1 MTVAING
8 EDLISLADFK
18 TLAEITSSQ
27 HDAKLTELI
36 DSVSQLV
43 KTYCGQSFLDYYSS
57 AKTEFHTKN
66 FDTHI
71 VELSEGP
78 VVSVTSVAER
88 EKPTDSYDTLTEN
101 EDWVLDSTTDSIYR
115 MTGKNYKNWKTGP
128 NSVKVIY
135 KAGYSE
141 LPQDLR
147 LAVVDLIMY
156 YHKNEQK
163 QRQTIAGATIQNQST
178 SSTRNSV
185 AFPDHIKRVLD
196 LYKVY

>member
-8 EDLISLADFK
+8 TDLISLADFK
-18 TLAEITSSQ
+18 TLAEINSTQ
-27 HDAKLTELI
+27 HDAKLEELI

-43 KTYCGQSFLDYYSS
+43 KTYCGQSFLDFYDTD
-57 AKTEFHTKN
+57 KTEFFTKN
-66 FDTHI
+66 FSSHI
-71 VELSEGP
+71 VELGESPIVEI
-78 VVSVTSVAER
+78 SSVAER
-88 EKPTDSYDTLTEN
+88 DAPTSSYVTLTEN
-101 EDWVLDSTTDSIYR
+101 TDWVLDNTTDSIFR
-115 MTGKNYKNWKTGP
+115 VSGSTYKNWETGP
-128 NSVKVIY
+128 NAVKVVY

-178 SSTRNSV
+178 TSQRDSV

>member
-57 AKTEFHTKN
+57 AKTEYHTKN
-66 FDTHI
+66 FNTHI
-71 VELSEGP
+71 VELSESP
-78 VVSVTSVAER
+78 VVSITSVAER

-101 EDWVLDSTTDSIYR
+101 EDWVLDSTTDCLFRVS
-115 MTGKNYKNWKTGP
+115 GSNYKNWENGP

>member
-66 FDTHI
+66 FGSHL
-71 VELSEGP
+71 VELQEGP
-78 VVSVTSVAER
+78 VVAITSVGER
-88 EKPTDSYDTLTEN
+88 NSPSSSYSTLTEN
-101 EDWVLDSTTDSIYR
+101 TDWVLDSTTDSLYR
-115 MTGKNYKNWKTGP
+115 MSGSVYKNWETGP
-128 NSVKVIY
+128 NAVKVIY

-163 QRQTIAGATIQNQST
+163 QRQTIAGATIQNQNT

>member
-27 HDAKLTELI
+27 HDAKLEELI

-43 KTYCGQSFLDYYSS
+43 KTYCGQSFLDFHSS
-57 AKTEFHTKN
+57 DKTEFFTKN
-66 FDTHI
+66 FSSHI
-71 VELSEGP
+71 VELGESP
-78 VVSVTSVAER
+78 IVSITSVEER
-88 EKPTDSYDTLTEN
+88 ESPTNSYTTLTEN
-101 EDWVLDSTTDSIYR
+101 EDWVLDNTIDCIFRVSGSS
-115 MTGKNYKNWKTGP
+115 YKNWETGP
-128 NSVKVIY
+128 NSVKIVY
-135 KAGYSE
+135 RAGYSE

-163 QRQTIAGATIQNQST
+163 QRQTIAGATIQNQTT

-196 LYKVY
+196 LYKTY

>member
-18 TLAEITSSQ
+18 TLAEINSTQ
-27 HDAKLTELI
+27 HDAKLEELI

-43 KTYCGQSFLDYYSS
+43 KTYCGQSFLDFYDTN
-57 AKTEFHTKN
+57 KTEFFTKN
-66 FDTHI
+66 FGSHI
-71 VELSEGP
+71 VELGESP
-78 VVSVTSVAER
+78 IVSITSVAER
-88 EKPTDSYDTLTEN
+88 DSPANSYTTLTEN
-101 EDWVLDSTTDSIYR
+101 TDWVLDNTTDSLFR
-115 MTGKNYKNWKTGP
+115 MSGSSYKNWETGP
-128 NSVKVIY
+128 NSVKVVY
-135 KAGYSE
+135 KAGYE
-141 LPQDLR
+141 ALPQDLR

-178 SSTRNSV
+178 TSQRDSV

>member
-8 EDLISLADFK
+8 KDLISLEDFK
-18 TLAEITSSQ
+18 ILGEITSNQ
-27 HDAKLTELI
+27 HDAKLEELI

-43 KTYCGQSFLDYYSS
+43 KTYCGQSFLDFFDTD
-57 AKTEFHTKN
+57 KTEFFTKN
-66 FDTHI
+66 FNSHI
-71 VELSEGP
+71 VELGESP
-78 VVSVTSVAER
+78 IISITSVAER
-88 EKPTDSYDTLTEN
+88 NAPTDSYTTLTEN
-101 EDWVLDSTTDSIYR
+101 SDWVLDNVTDSIFR
-115 MTGKNYKNWKTGP
+115 MSGYNYKSWETGP
-128 NSVKVIY
+128 NSVRVIY

-163 QRQTIAGATIQNQST
+163 QRQTIAGATIQNQNT

>member
-1 MTVAING
+1 MAVIVNG
-8 EDLISLADFK
+8 LDLISLADYK
-18 TLAEITSSQ
+18 TLAGISSST
-27 HDAKLTELI
+27 DDSKLEELI

-43 KTYCGQSFLDYYSS
+43 KTYCGISFLDYYS
-57 AKTEFHTKN
+57 ADKTEFITKN
-66 FDTHI
+66 FSTHL
-71 VELSEGP
+71 VELTESP
-78 VVSVTSVAER
+78 VTTVTTVQER
-88 EKPTDSYDTLTEN
+88 SSPTADYTTLTEN
-101 EDWVLDSTTDSIYR
+101 TDYVLDGTTDCLYR
-115 MTGKNYKNWKTGP
+115 VSGSTYKNWETGP

-135 KAGYSE
+135 RAGYSA

-147 LAVVDLIMY
+147 LAVVDLITY
-156 YHKNEQK
+156 YNKNEQK

>member
-8 EDLISLADFK
+8 TDLISLTDFK
-18 TLAEITSSQ
+18 TLAEINSTQ
-27 HDAKLTELI
+27 HDAKLEELI

-43 KTYCGQSFLDYYSS
+43 KTYCGQSFLDFYSS
-57 AKTEFHTKN
+57 DKTEFFTKN
-66 FDTHI
+66 FSTHI
-71 VELSEGP
+71 VELGESQI
-78 VVSVTSVAER
+78 VSITTVGER
-88 EKPTDSYDTLTEN
+88 NSPTDDYTTLTEN
-101 EDWVLDSTTDSIYR
+101 SDWVLDSTTDSIFR
-115 MTGKNYKNWKTGP
+115 VSGSVYKNWETGP
-128 NSVKVIY
+128 NAVKIVY
-135 KAGYSE
+135 RAGYSA

-163 QRQTIAGATIQNQST
+163 QRQTIAGATIQNQNT

>member
-27 HDAKLTELI
+27 HDSKLTELI

-71 VELSEGP
+71 VELSESP
-78 VVSVTSVAER
+78 VVEITTVQER
-88 EKPTDSYDTLTEN
+88 GSPTDSYTTLTEN
-101 EDWVLDSTTDSIYR
+101 SDWVLDTTTDSIFR
-115 MTGKNYKNWKTGP
+115 VTGSNYKHWKTGP

-135 KAGYSE
+135 KAGYSA

-163 QRQTIAGATIQNQST
+163 QRQTIAGATIQNQS
-178 SSTRNSV
+178 SSSMRDNPT
-185 AFPDHIKRVLD
+185 FPDHIKRVLD

>member
-8 EDLISLADFK
+8 KDLISLEDFK
-18 TLAEITSSQ
+18 ILGEITSNQ
-27 HDAKLTELI
+27 HDAKLEELI

-43 KTYCGQSFLDYYSS
+43 KTYCGQSFLDFYDTN
-57 AKTEFHTKN
+57 KTEFFTKN
-66 FDTHI
+66 FGSHI
-71 VELSEGP
+71 VELGESP
-78 VVSVTSVAER
+78 IVSITSVAER
-88 EKPTDSYDTLTEN
+88 SSPTNSYTTLTEN
-101 EDWVLDSTTDSIYR
+101 TDWVLDNTTDSLFR
-115 MTGKNYKNWKTGP
+115 MSGSIYKNWETGP
-128 NSVKVIY
+128 NSVKVVY
-135 KAGYSE
+135 KAGYE
-141 LPQDLR
+141 ALPQDLR

-178 SSTRNSV
+178 TSQRDSV

>member
-8 EDLISLADFK
+8 TDLISLADFK

-27 HDAKLTELI
+27 HDSKLTELI

-66 FDTHI
+66 FGSHL
-71 VELSEGP
+71 VELQEGP
-78 VVSVTSVAER
+78 VVAITSVAER
-88 EKPTDSYDTLTEN
+88 DAPTSSYSTLTEN
-101 EDWVLDSTTDSIYR
+101 TDWVLDSTTDSLYR
-115 MTGKNYKNWKTGP
+115 MSGSVYKNWETGP

-163 QRQTIAGATIQNQST
+163 QRQTIAGATIQNQNT

>member
-71 VELSEGP
+71 VELSESP
-78 VVSVTSVAER
+78 VVSITSVGER
-88 EKPTDSYDTLTEN
+88 NSPSSSYTTLTEN
-101 EDWVLDSTTDSIYR
+101 TDWVLDSTTDSLYR
-115 MTGKNYKNWKTGP
+115 MSGSLYKNWKTGP
-128 NSVKVIY
+128 NVVKVIY

-163 QRQTIAGATIQNQST
+163 QRQTIAGATIQNQNT

>member
-18 TLAEITSSQ
+18 TLAEINSTQ
-27 HDAKLTELI
+27 HDAKLEELI

-43 KTYCGQSFLDYYSS
+43 KTYCGQSFLDFYSS
-57 AKTEFHTKN
+57 DKTEFFTKN
-66 FDTHI
+66 FNTHI
-71 VELSEGP
+71 VELGESP
-78 VVSVTSVAER
+78 IVSITTVGER
-88 EKPTDSYDTLTEN
+88 NSPTDDYTTLTEN
-101 EDWVLDSTTDSIYR
+101 SDWVLDSTTDSLYR
-115 MTGKNYKNWKTGP
+115 VSGSVYKNWETGP
-128 NSVKVIY
+128 NAVKVVY
-135 KAGYSE
+135 RAGYSA

-163 QRQTIAGATIQNQST
+163 QRQTIAGATIQNQNT